1 MAPMLF
7 YDKLCLYAKNIEQSK
22 HKHMIDNLTDVSK
35 QVSYNVF
42 HYNNGDIIT
51 VDEMDTKSRKIA
63 IFDGFICEK
72 KNKEIK
78 KYKGW
83 LDYFIRGRQKNCF
96 VINLSFKGFY
106 KTPKDIRL
114 NCSHYAVYNFLISN
128 ERNTISRELGVTKA
142 KSLAV
147 ISIRAITKQLILLT
161 RSITQT
167 L

>member
-7 YDKLCLYAKNIEQSK
+7 YDKLYLYAKNIEQSK

-42 HYNNGDIIT
+42 HYNNGDIIP

-114 NCSHYAVYNFLISN
+114 NCSHYAVYNFPIMQWKKHDIK
-128 ERNTISRELGVTKA
+128 RVGCD
-142 KSLAV
+142 KSK
-147 ISIRAITKQLILLT
+147 IIGSDFD
-161 RSITQT
+161 
-167 L
+167 

>member
-1 MAPMLF
+1 MAL
-7 YDKLCLYAKNIEQSK
+7 S
-22 HKHMIDNLTDVSK
+22 V
-35 QVSYNVF
+35 
-42 HYNNGDIIT
+42 
-51 VDEMDTKSRKIA
+51 
-63 IFDGFICEK
+63 K

-114 NCSHYAVYNFLISN
+114 NCSHYAVYNFLISK